1 MVSSKVYFIL
11 MKIKTINQNQKAF
24 FNSNVPQ
31 AIPYRK
37 AALKKLLRTI
47 ENKEDE
53 IYKALFED
61 LKKSKYE
68 SLVTEIFII
77 KKEIKSTLR
86 NLNSWSKTK
95 RIPSSLINYPTRD
108 YLIPEPY
115 GCTLQ
120 ISPWNYPFQLAL
132 VSVINAVGAG
142 NTVVLKPSEYAP
154 KTSEIVEEIINE
166 SFVPEHVCVVQGD
179 AKVSTE
185 LLKLRWDYVFFTGST
200 SVGKI
205 VAQAAAKHLTPY
217 TLELGGKNPCIIDQ
231 TAPLT
236 LTARRI
242 VWGKYVNCGQT
253 CIAPDYLLVH
263 QSIVSELNQALI
275 LEIKKAFGENPQQ
288 SSSYGKII
296 NQKHLLRLKKMLE
309 GESIIHGGKVDEKE
323 LYFEPTLINQP
334 NLNSEIMKDEIF
346 GPLLPILSYEN
357 EEELKPIINRYEK
370 PLGFYVFSKRNSFI
384 KKIHSEYSFG
394 GGVSNDTV
402 IQFSNDKLPFGGIGH
417 SGTGA
422 YHGKYGFDTFTHYK
436 PFVKKALWLDLP
448 LRYAPYP
455 KSFDLLKKILGFL

>member
-1 MVSSKVYFIL
+1 

-205 VAQAAAKHLTPY
+205 VAQAAAKRLTPY

-334 NLNSEIMKDEIF
+334 DLNSEIMKDEIF

>member
-11 MKIKTINQNQKAF
+11 MEIKTINQNQKAF

-37 AALKKLLRTI
+37 AALKRLLRTI
-47 ENKEDE
+47 KDNEDK
-53 IYKALFED
+53 IYEALFED

-95 RIPSSLINYPTRD
+95 RIASSLINYPTRD

-154 KTSEIVEEIINE
+154 KTSEIIEKIINE

-200 SVGKI
+200 NVGKI

-288 SSSYGKII
+288 SPSYGKII

-323 LYFEPTLINQP
+323 LYFEPTLISQP
-334 NLNSEIMKDEIF
+334 DLKSEIMKDEIF

-455 KSFDLLKKILGFL
+455 KSFDFLKKILGML

>member
-11 MKIKTINQNQKAF
+11 MEIKTINQNQKAF

-47 ENKEDE
+47 EDNEDK

-95 RIPSSLINYPTRD
+95 RIASSLINYPTRD

-154 KTSEIVEEIINE
+154 KTSEIIEKIINE

-200 SVGKI
+200 NVGKI

-288 SSSYGKII
+288 SPSYGKII
-296 NQKHLLRLKKMLE
+296 NQKHLLRLKKMLV

-323 LYFEPTLINQP
+323 LYFEPTLISQP
-334 NLNSEIMKDEIF
+334 DLKSEIMKDEIF

-455 KSFDLLKKILGFL
+455 KSFDLLKKILGML

>member
-1 MVSSKVYFIL
+1 

-334 NLNSEIMKDEIF
+334 DLNSEIMKDEIF

>member
-1 MVSSKVYFIL
+1 

>member
-1 MVSSKVYFIL
+1 

-205 VAQAAAKHLTPY
+205 VAQAAAKRLTPY

-242 VWGKYVNCGQT
+242 IWGKYVNCGQT

-334 NLNSEIMKDEIF
+334 DLNSEIMKDEIF

>member
-1 MVSSKVYFIL
+1 ME
-11 MKIKTINQNQKAF
+11 IKTINQNQKAF
-24 FNSNVPQ
+24 FDSNVTQ
-31 AIPYRK
+31 AVSYRK
-37 AALKKLLRTI
+37 TALKKLLHTI
-47 ENKEDE
+47 EDKEDA
-53 IYKALFED
+53 IYKALFSD
-61 LKKSKYE
+61 LKKSEYE
-68 SLVTEIFII
+68 SLITEVFII
-77 KKEIKSTLR
+77 KKEIKNTLN
-86 NLNSWSKTK
+86 NLNSWTKTK
-95 RIPSSLINYPTRD
+95 RIASSLINYPTQD
-108 YLIPEPY
+108 CLIPEPY

-154 KTSEIVEEIINE
+154 KTAAIVEEIIE
-166 SFVPEHVCVVQGD
+166 KSFVAEHVCVVQGD

-185 LLKLRWDYVFFTGST
+185 LLKLRWDYIFFTGST
-200 SVGKI
+200 NVGKI
-205 VAQAAAKHLTPY
+205 VALAAAKHLTPY
-217 TLELGGKNPCIIDQ
+217 TLELGGKNPCIVDQ
-231 TAPLT
+231 TASIS

-263 QSIVSELNQALI
+263 QSKVSELNQALI
-275 LEIKKAFGENPQQ
+275 NEIKKAFGDDPQQ

-296 NQKHLLRLKKMLE
+296 NQKHLLHLKKMLE
-309 GESIIHGGKVDEKE
+309 GESITHGGKIDEKD
-323 LYFEPTLINQP
+323 LYLEPTLIDQP
-334 NLNSEIMKDEIF
+334 DLDSEIMKDEIF

-384 KKIHSEYSFG
+384 KKIQQEYSFG

-402 IQFSNDKLPFGGIGH
+402 IQFSNDKLPFGGVGH

-436 PFVKKALWLDLP
+436 PFLKKALWLDLP

-455 KSFDLLKKILGFL
+455 KSFDLLKKILGLL

>member
-1 MVSSKVYFIL
+1 
-11 MKIKTINQNQKAF
+11 
-24 FNSNVPQ
+24 
-31 AIPYRK
+31 
-37 AALKKLLRTI
+37 
-47 ENKEDE
+47 
-53 IYKALFED
+53 
-61 LKKSKYE
+61 
-68 SLVTEIFII
+68 
-77 KKEIKSTLR
+77 
-86 NLNSWSKTK
+86 
-95 RIPSSLINYPTRD
+95 
-108 YLIPEPY
+108 
-115 GCTLQ
+115 
-120 ISPWNYPFQLAL
+120 
-132 VSVINAVGAG
+132 
-142 NTVVLKPSEYAP
+142 
-154 KTSEIVEEIINE
+154 
-166 SFVPEHVCVVQGD
+166 
-179 AKVSTE
+179 
-185 LLKLRWDYVFFTGST
+185 
-200 SVGKI
+200 
-205 VAQAAAKHLTPY
+205 
-217 TLELGGKNPCIIDQ
+217 
-231 TAPLT
+231 
-236 LTARRI
+236 
-242 VWGKYVNCGQT
+242 
-253 CIAPDYLLVH
+253 
-263 QSIVSELNQALI
+263 LNQALI

-334 NLNSEIMKDEIF
+334 DLNSEIMKDEIF

>member
-1 MVSSKVYFIL
+1 

-47 ENKEDE
+47 ENKEDK

-95 RIPSSLINYPTRD
+95 RIASSLINYPTRD

-275 LEIKKAFGENPQQ
+275 LEIKKAFGENPLQ

-309 GESIIHGGKVDEKE
+309 GESIIHGGKIDEKE

-334 NLNSEIMKDEIF
+334 DLNSEIMKDEIF

>member
-1 MVSSKVYFIL
+1 

-95 RIPSSLINYPTRD
+95 RIASSLINYPTRD

-275 LEIKKAFGENPQQ
+275 LEIKKAFGENPLQ

-334 NLNSEIMKDEIF
+334 DLNSEIMKDEIF

>member
-1 MVSSKVYFIL
+1 MEIK
-11 MKIKTINQNQKAF
+11 KIYQNQKTF
-24 FNSNVPQ
+24 FDSNITQ
-31 AIPYRK
+31 AVPYRK
-37 AALKKLLRTI
+37 AALKKLLHTI
-47 ENKEDE
+47 ENKEDA

-61 LKKSKYE
+61 LKKSEYE
-68 SLVTEIFII
+68 SLITEVFII
-77 KKEIKSTLR
+77 KKEIKTTLN
-86 NLNSWSKTK
+86 NLNSWTKTK
-95 RIPSSLINYPTRD
+95 RIASSLINYPTQD

-154 KTSEIVEEIINE
+154 KTSAIVEEIIGE

-179 AKVSTE
+179 AQVSSE

-200 SVGKI
+200 HVGKI

-231 TAPLT
+231 TASVN

-263 QSIVSELNQALI
+263 QSKVSELSKALI
-275 LEIKKAFGENPQQ
+275 LEIKKAFGEDPLK

-296 NQKHLLRLKKMLE
+296 SQKHLLHLKKMLE
-309 GESIIHGGKVDEKE
+309 GESIIYGGKMNEEE
-323 LYFEPTLINQP
+323 LYLEPTLIDQP
-334 NLNSEIMKDEIF
+334 DLDSEIMKDEIF

-384 KKIHSEYSFG
+384 KKIQQEYSFG

-402 IQFSNDKLPFGGIGH
+402 IQFSNDKLPFGGVGH

-455 KSFDLLKKILGFL
+455 KSFALLKKILGLI

>member
-11 MKIKTINQNQKAF
+11 MEIKTINQNQKAF

-95 RIPSSLINYPTRD
+95 RIASSLINYPTRD

-334 NLNSEIMKDEIF
+334 DLNSEIMKDEIF

>member
-1 MVSSKVYFIL
+1 ME
-11 MKIKTINQNQKAF
+11 IKTINQNQKAF

-334 NLNSEIMKDEIF
+334 DLNSEIMKDEIF

>member
-334 NLNSEIMKDEIF
+334 DLNSEIMKDEIF

>member
-1 MVSSKVYFIL
+1 

-95 RIPSSLINYPTRD
+95 RIASSLINYPTRD

-309 GESIIHGGKVDEKE
+309 GESIIHGGKIDEKE

-334 NLNSEIMKDEIF
+334 DLNSEIMKDEIF

>member
-1 MVSSKVYFIL
+1 ME
-11 MKIKTINQNQKAF
+11 IKTINQNQKAF

-95 RIPSSLINYPTRD
+95 RIASSLINYPTRD

-334 NLNSEIMKDEIF
+334 DLNSEIMKDEIF

>member
-11 MKIKTINQNQKAF
+11 MEIKTINQNQKAF

-95 RIPSSLINYPTRD
+95 RIASSLINYPTRD

-275 LEIKKAFGENPQQ
+275 LEIKKAFGENPLQ

-334 NLNSEIMKDEIF
+334 DLNSEIMKDEIF

>member
-1 MVSSKVYFIL
+1 ME
-11 MKIKTINQNQKAF
+11 IKTINQNQKAF

-95 RIPSSLINYPTRD
+95 RIASSLINYPTRD

-275 LEIKKAFGENPQQ
+275 LEIKKAFGENPLQ

-309 GESIIHGGKVDEKE
+309 GESIIHGGKIDEKE

-334 NLNSEIMKDEIF
+334 DLNSEIMKDEIF